1 MKFTENIRQ
10 KFFDTIRINRSSIN
24 VFIITQKFK
33 KNLGARMTM
42 LVISNDEIQDII
54 KTGESLE

>member
-10 KFFDTIRINRSSIN
+10 KCFDTIRINGSSIN

>member
-10 KFFDTIRINRSSIN
+10 KCFDTIRINRSSIN

>member
-1 MKFTENIRQ
+1 M
-10 KFFDTIRINRSSIN
+10 RINRSSIN

-42 LVISNDEIQDII
+42 LIISNDEIQDII

>member
-42 LVISNDEIQDII
+42 LIISNDEIQDII

>member
-10 KFFDTIRINRSSIN
+10 KCFDTIRINRSSIN

-42 LVISNDEIQDII
+42 LIISNDEIQDII